1 MKIIHQCLQVKGIKL
16 KRLQEMSIHHRPN
29 CHAFVKLAAEV
40 DKEEMLRFM
49 PQSAETLVTIAAAGV
64 DGREKTLFCGY
75 ILRIHREETAEY
87 CLAKMLLADT
97 SYLLDLQKERKS
109 FQDLTQTYGTILRA
123 ACQQNG
129 MDAKAE
135 IRMNVPDKT
144 IGEFVLQ
151 LDETDWQFARRMAS
165 RFGVPVFTDCAAA
178 PPGLSIG
185 LPTQA
190 KEEKI
195 PAWVETSRRY
205 QEARR
210 QLWQE
215 NSLVAGRQPIAEDFV
230 SLRVE
235 TDDYLPLGTAVS
247 WQGKSYRIAAVSG
260 RLLDGMLHMRYRLA
274 REKSLLAAR
283 QKNPTCAGMVL
294 TGQVKEVRQ
303 DKVKVHFLEVD
314 AAYEEAANKWF
325 PYATTYSSSDG
336 SGWYVM
342 PSEGDYVRVFFP
354 TQEEKDA
361 FCISTINAAPPAN
374 TRNKTLRAPGGKE
387 LLLTDNSVHLITKHQ
402 DTFIDMS
409 GSGIHIVT
417 ANKIKVTADKY
428 VILEGNK
435 IEMLAKDKISLKA
448 GDVQLDIL
456 PKDIKLLAENV
467 IMGGD

>member
-75 ILRIHREETAEY
+75 ILRIHMEETAEY

-109 FQDLTQTYGTILRA
+109 FQDLTQTYGAILRA

-129 MDAKAE
+129 MDTKAE
-135 IRMNVPDKT
+135 IRMNVPDKA

-165 RFGVPVFTDCAAA
+165 RFGVPVFTDCAAEK
-178 PPGLSIG
+178 PGLSIG

-205 QEARR
+205 QEARW

-235 TDDYLPLGTAVS
+235 TDNYLPLGTAVS
-247 WQGKSYRIAAVSG
+247 WKGKSYRIAAVSG

-294 TGQVKEVRQ
+294 TGQVKDVRQ